1 MIDLLQ
7 IMAPGS
13 EQAVM
18 LGQLKTTTVD
28 SPYVAA
34 LLEEVKIVVT
44 EAVAGST
51 AKGYAGHWKRWL
63 AFAGEH
69 GLVPLPADPDCLC
82 AYFLHLCTLS
92 ESLAPALSA

>member
-1 MIDLLQ
+1 MGCASKVSFTKDFVDDYDFIVIDSLQ

-44 EAVAGST
+44 EAMAGST
-51 AKGYAGHWKRWL
+51 VKGYSGH
-63 AFAGEH
+63 
-69 GLVPLPADPDCLC
+69 
-82 AYFLHLCTLS
+82 
-92 ESLAPALSA
+92 